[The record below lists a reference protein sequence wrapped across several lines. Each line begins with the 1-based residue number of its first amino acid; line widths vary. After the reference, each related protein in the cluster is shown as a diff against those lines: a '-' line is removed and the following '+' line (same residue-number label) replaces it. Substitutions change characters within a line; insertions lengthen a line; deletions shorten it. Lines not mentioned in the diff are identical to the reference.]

1 MRKVTRRILSMVLAV
16 MMVVSVLVITPKTD
30 AEASMSIPSKVR
42 CGVGFQNYS
51 STWLE
56 LGSSGYRVDKYTVSS
71 KKLHVKATG
80 KYTRTGEVKLSMYA
94 DRNGVYKI
102 SFYVK
107 SKFGREVGSKK
118 TITVYAAGTGN
129 IFRQVTIGNITI
141 KDENLKIK
149 EDDYDNIRDIYTN
162 QKKAKIYVK
171 GLPGIKIKKVTV
183 SKYTADGEWKTTTIK
198 NGKVINI
205 GTVGYSDFDED
216 SYDSKLYYKNED
228 IVAQTRITVYY
239 VDTFKKASYGK
250 LDEYP
255 SKTIT
260 IYKKASKW
268 AY

>member
-30 AEASMSIPSKVR
+30 AEASMTIPSKVR
-42 CGVGFQNYS
+42 CGVGIENNKEVDLY
-51 STWLE
+51 LD
-56 LGSSGYRVDKYTVSS
+56 GRGYRIDKYTVSS
-71 KKLHVKATG
+71 KRLHVKAIRKNTYSG
-80 KYTRTGEVKLSMYA
+80 NVTLAMYA

-107 SKFGREVGSKK
+107 AKGRPIGSKK
-118 TITVYAAGTGN
+118 TITVYAAGNGEK
-129 IFRQVTIGNITI
+129 IRQFTVGNITT
-141 KDENLKIK
+141 KDENLKTSV
-149 EDDYDNIRDIYTN
+149 YTN

-171 GLPGIKIKKVTV
+171 GLPGIKIKKITV
-183 SKYTADGEWKTTTIK
+183 SKLTAEGEWTTTTIK

-205 GTVGYSDFDED
+205 GTVGESYYYED
-216 SYDSKLYYKNED
+216 SDDPKHLYSKSESL
-228 IVAQTRITVYY
+228 VAKTEIRVYY

-250 LDEYP
+250 NDEYP
-255 SKTIT
+255 SEYFY

>member
-30 AEASMSIPSKVR
+30 AEASMTIPSKVR
-42 CGVGFQNYS
+42 CGVGIENNKEVDLY
-51 STWLE
+51 LD
-56 LGSSGYRVDKYTVSS
+56 GRGYRIDKYTVSS
-71 KKLHVKATG
+71 KRLHVKAISKNTYSG
-80 KYTRTGEVKLSMYA
+80 RVKLAMYA

-107 SKFGREVGSKK
+107 AKGGRPIGSKK
-118 TITVYAAGTGN
+118 TITVYAAGKGDEL
-129 IFRQVTIGNITI
+129 RQITVGNITT
-141 KDENLKIK
+141 KDENLKTSV
-149 EDDYDNIRDIYTN
+149 YTN

-171 GLPGIKIKKVTV
+171 GLPGIKIKKITV
-183 SKYTADGEWKTTTIK
+183 SKLTTEGEWTTTTIK

-205 GTVGYSDFDED
+205 GTVGGSYYYED
-216 SYDSKLYYKNED
+216 SDDPKHLYSKDESL
-228 IVAQTRITVYY
+228 VARTEIRVYY

-250 LDEYP
+250 IEEYP
-255 SKTIT
+255 STVFT